1 MMVVVSIGT
10 ENLEQV
16 RKMAKEALLRGSDL
30 VEFRLDLIWENP
42 PELRQI
48 NELLKGFSNKAIL
61 TWRTTSHGGHGSHPT
76 NLWIERLSFL
86 ARYVDIEYDIATKG
100 LKCRGKRIVSWHDPH
115 GTPEEKYLMDIASN
129 SLSLGDIAKVVTF
142 AKDEID
148 GYRVLK
154 LYKKINHENRL
165 VAFSMGNKASFTRRM
180 APLLGSPLTYAYLD
194 EPVAEGQ
201 LSLNEA
207 LALKEIVC

>member
-1 MMVVVSIGT
+1 MASSAKIDLIVELIHNIEV
-10 ENLEQV
+10 NLEQV

-100 LKCRGKRIVSWHDPH
+100 LKCGGKRIVSWHDPH
-115 GTPEEKYLMDIASN
+115 GTPEEKVARHWFLGQFSPRIQERYELPPSFLQPWVVEGILAGPIDERLLSVNAKLSKCHPSVFKIPWPRIAATPVEV
-129 SLSLGDIAKVVTF
+129 LDH
-142 AKDEID
+142 
-148 GYRVLK
+148 RV
-154 LYKKINHENRL
+154 E
-165 VAFSMGNKASFTRRM
+165 
-180 APLLGSPLTYAYLD
+180 
-194 EPVAEGQ
+194 
-201 LSLNEA
+201 
-207 LALKEIVC
+207 